1 MLIPTSFIPTR
12 ERLIPSRDRQGAVAS
27 SLICLAG
34 VLFCAGSVAQ
44 AQQAGAPP
52 ASQTVIRTETRL
64 VLVDTVVTDKKGV
77 YIHDLVLKDFRVWE
91 DNKEQSIKNFSFEAD
106 PASPSSSQKRY
117 LVLFFDNS
125 TMNPG
130 DQLRARQ
137 AAARFIDNNAGPNR
151 LMAVV
156 NFGGAVQIAQNFT
169 ADADRLK
176 QVVSGVKSSAVSPNV
191 EVASIGMPRL
201 GRAASDYGARSVV
214 LALRSL
220 AKNLADVPGRKTLIL
235 FTSGFPLNSEI
246 RSEVT
251 AAIDACNKANVAIY
265 PIDVRGLAVG
275 GFDAAGPRGAVV
287 EPRPAGVRLGFGFLQ
302 AASFVSSS
310 PEWEPQTGGVG
321 QKGGGTTGGSP
332 GGGSTTRG
340 GSSGVAIPG
349 GNSPGRTT
357 TGGTTPGGRTTSPGN
372 TTGTTT
378 GNRGA
383 PSTGGGNPNTMVPGQ
398 AYRTNPFNLPR
409 QIVPPVPFAATAN
422 QEVLYMLAD
431 GTGGFVIANTND
443 LLGGLE
449 KIGKEQN
456 EYYILAYTP
465 AESLEGSCHTLRV
478 KVDRGG
484 TNVRARSGYCNVKP
498 VDLLAGKPVEQDLE
512 NRATGSQ
519 PGTVSA
525 SMQALFFYT
534 SPNTARVDVAIEIPS
549 ESLKFEK
556 VKGKLHSEVNVLGIA
571 YRLDGAI
578 AARFSDTVKLDLDNQ
593 KELAAFKQKPL
604 HYENQFDVASG
615 QYNFKVVFSSG
626 GESFGK
632 LEQPLV
638 VDPNDG
644 TQFGLSALALSKE
657 VHRVSELET
666 ALDAELLEGR
676 APLVASGLQFTP
688 TGANRFK
695 ATDPATMYLEIY
707 EPLLVGGNPPQ
718 VGVQLRLVDRK
729 TGDQK
734 MDSGVIEVASFIHPG
749 NPVIAVGLKLPVASL
764 ATGSYRV
771 DLTALDSAGKSVVRS
786 ADFEIE

>member
-1 MLIPTSFIPTR
+1 M
-12 ERLIPSRDRQGAVAS
+12 
-27 SLICLAG
+27 SLLAG
-34 VLFCAGSVAQ
+34 VLLLAGAVAW
-44 AQQAGAPP
+44 AQPAGAPAGP
-52 ASQTVIRTETRL
+52 QTVIRTETRL
-64 VLVDTVVTDKKGV
+64 VLVDTVVTDKKGA

-91 DNKEQSIKNFSFEAD
+91 DNKEQSIKSFSFEAD
-106 PASPSSSQKRY
+106 PSAPSGSQKRY

-130 DQLRARQ
+130 DQIRARQ

-156 NFGGAVQIAQNFT
+156 NFGGALQIAQNFT

-176 QVVSGVKSSAVSPNV
+176 QVVSGVKSSSVSPNV

-201 GRAASDYGARSVV
+201 GGAASDYGARSVV

-220 AKNLADVPGRKTLIL
+220 ARNLADVPGRKTLIL
-235 FTSGFPLNSEI
+235 FTAGFPLNSEI

-275 GFDAAGPRGAVV
+275 GFDAAPGPRGAVV
-287 EPRPAGVRLGFGFLQ
+287 QPRPAGVRFGFGFLQ

-310 PEWEPQTGGVG
+310 PEWEPQAR
-321 QKGGGTTGGSP
+321 GGGSTGVSP
-332 GGGSTTRG
+332 GGGSTGSTTRG
-340 GSSGVAIPG
+340 GSSGVSIPG
-349 GNSPGRTT
+349 GNSPGRT
-357 TGGTTPGGRTTSPGN
+357 GTSTSGATPGGRTTTGN
-372 TTGTTT
+372 TT

-383 PSTGGGNPNTMVPGQ
+383 PSTGGGNPATTVPGQ

-409 QIVPPVPFAATAN
+409 QIVPPPPFSSTAN
-422 QEVLYMLAD
+422 QDVLYMLAD

-443 LLGGLE
+443 LLGGME
-449 KIGKEQN
+449 RIGKEQN

-465 AESLEGSCHTLRV
+465 PESLEGTCHVLRV

-498 VDLLAGKPVEQDLE
+498 VDLLAGKPVERDLE
-512 NRATGSQ
+512 NRATASQ

-525 SMQALFFYT
+525 SMEIPFFYT

-549 ESLKFEK
+549 ASFKFEK
-556 VKGKLHSEVNVLGIA
+556 VKGKLHSELNVLGIA
-571 YRLDGAI
+571 YKLDGAV
-578 AARFSDTVKLDLDNQ
+578 AARFSDTVKLDLENQ
-593 KELAAFKQKPL
+593 KELAVFQEKPL

-615 QYNFKVVFSSG
+615 QYNFKVVFSAG

-644 TQFGLSALALSKE
+644 SQFGLSGLALSKE

-676 APLVASGLQFTP
+676 APLVALGLQFTP

-695 ATDPATMYLEIY
+695 ATDTATMYLEIY

-718 VGVQLRLVDRK
+718 VGVQLKLVDRK
-729 TGDQK
+729 TGEQK
-734 MDSGVIEVASFIHPG
+734 VDSGVVEVASFIRAG
-749 NPVIAVGLKLPVASL
+749 NPVIAVGLKLPVSAL
-764 ATGSYRV
+764 AAGSYRV
-771 DLTALDSAGKSVVRS
+771 DLTALDSAGKSVARS